1 MIVGC
6 LQYRSL
12 QNESDTLKKI
22 LPLIEESARL
32 NVDLI
37 ALPECATFLR
47 ENKSETL
54 KVASI
59 EGKSQSL
66 KELKKAAKTFKIN
79 ILIGSLQTLEKKK
92 FRYNLYNR
100 SFLINTN
107 GKIIT
112 KYDKIHM
119 YNVNLSTN
127 EVFRESK
134 TYNAGSVAKIGC
146 LKNKNINYKIGLTIC
161 YDLRFPNLFR
171 KLAIFGADIIT
182 VPSFFMHTTGKVH
195 WHTLLKARAI
205 ETGCYIIAPAQI
217 GSFFNQRKDYGHS
230 LIISPWGKILKDAKR
245 KEGIIIEKISLE
257 QVKEARLKIPSLK
270 MNKKIQVELN
280 S

>member
-92 FRYNLYNR
+92 F
-100 SFLINTN
+100 
-107 GKIIT
+107 
-112 KYDKIHM
+112 
-119 YNVNLSTN
+119 
-127 EVFRESK
+127 
-134 TYNAGSVAKIGC
+134 
-146 LKNKNINYKIGLTIC
+146 
-161 YDLRFPNLFR
+161 
-171 KLAIFGADIIT
+171 
-182 VPSFFMHTTGKVH
+182 
-195 WHTLLKARAI
+195 
-205 ETGCYIIAPAQI
+205 QI
-217 GSFFNQRKDYGHS
+217 
-230 LIISPWGKILKDAKR
+230 
-245 KEGIIIEKISLE
+245 
-257 QVKEARLKIPSLK
+257 
-270 MNKKIQVELN
+270 
-280 S
+280 